1 MIANNAGKN
10 LLLAKADAYTSATY
24 KVCNYFVK
32 IPFINKSIL
41 VLIKLTF
48 VKTVVFSKAHI
59 KWKKANEVMNNFFC
73 YVPILY

>member
-1 MIANNAGKN
+1 MIANNARKN
-10 LLLAKADAYTSATY
+10 LLLTKADGYTSATH

-59 KWKKANEVMNNFFC
+59 KWKKANEVINNFFC
-73 YVPILY
+73 NVPIIY

>member
-1 MIANNAGKN
+1 MIANNARKN
-10 LLLAKADAYTSATY
+10 LLLAKADGYTSATH

-48 VKTVVFSKAHI
+48 VKIVVLQGPHQVEEGQT
-59 KWKKANEVMNNFFC
+59 W
-73 YVPILY
+73 

>member
-1 MIANNAGKN
+1 MIANNARKN
-10 LLLAKADAYTSATY
+10 LLLDKADGYTSATH

-48 VKTVVFSKAHI
+48 VKTVVLQGPHQV
-59 KWKKANEVMNNFFC
+59 EEGQRGDE
-73 YVPILY
+73 

>member
-1 MIANNAGKN
+1 MIANNARKN
-10 LLLAKADAYTSATY
+10 LLVKADGYTSATH

-32 IPFINKSIL
+32 ILYINKSIL
-41 VLIKLTF
+41 VLSKLTF

-59 KWKKANEVMNNFFC
+59 KWKKANEVNDNFFC